1 MIVFPLMWSL
11 SLQKD
16 RRLSGMDSS
25 SRRVVINVGGVRFE
39 TFASTLLTFPGTKLS
54 ALAEPSPGESGNYDP
69 QRGEFF
75 FDRNPEVFGSVLD
88 YYRTK
93 HLHCSGNMC
102 RAVLLEELAFW
113 GVSFARLSHCCWLNI
128 YSKSQAV
135 EDVSSWDQAGPSD
148 EQILLQ
154 TGGPRDRGWGGRWRP
169 KVWNLFHKPRSSLAA
184 MGVTAISLLFIIG
197 AIIIY
202 FEETKPHFSHAQNK
216 SDSWEYDP
224 SVHMEVVFEI
234 PSYLFYLELFCVF
247 WFGLELATRFFFCP
261 NRNKFLK
268 SPLNWVD
275 FLSLF
280 PVFVELMARG
290 PMEKTDNVWKVLGL
304 IRIVYIL
311 KLFRLVRLMESSLV
325 LRVLSGTLRA
335 ITREIFILMLILALE
350 CLLFAALAFHLEWS
364 SMEDPNSHEV
374 FKDIYSSCWWAI
386 ITLTTVGYGD
396 LYPITTAGR
405 IVASLAAISG
415 ILTIVLPIPIL
426 MIKFQHYYSIA
437 LAKEKLKLQKM
448 L

>member
-1 MIVFPLMWSL
+1 MF
-11 SLQKD
+11 Q
-16 RRLSGMDSS
+16 
-25 SRRVVINVGGVRFE
+25 
-39 TFASTLLTFPGTKLS
+39 
-54 ALAEPSPGESGNYDP
+54 
-69 QRGEFF
+69 
-75 FDRNPEVFGSVLD
+75 
-88 YYRTK
+88 
-93 HLHCSGNMC
+93 
-102 RAVLLEELAFW
+102 
-113 GVSFARLSHCCWLNI
+113 
-128 YSKSQAV
+128 
-135 EDVSSWDQAGPSD
+135 
-148 EQILLQ
+148 
-154 TGGPRDRGWGGRWRP
+154 
-169 KVWNLFHKPRSSLAA
+169 
-184 MGVTAISLLFIIG
+184 GVTAISLLFIIG

-202 FEETKPHFSHAQNK
+202 FEETKPHFSQNK
-216 SDSWEYDP
+216 SHSWENDP
-224 SVHMEVVFEI
+224 SVHMETVFEI

-261 NRNKFLK
+261 NRKKFLK

-280 PVFVELMARG
+280 PVFVELLARG

-304 IRIVYIL
+304 MRIVYIL